1 MNFEAVREGV
11 GIALDALRSNKV
23 RAFLTV
29 LGIVIGVA
37 TVMAMAAVVTG
48 LRSGIMSEIEALGPS
63 NFIVDRYDG
72 TQIVINDGSQAPPW
86 QGKPPITLEEQRLIA
101 SLPSVQSVAA
111 NVSANGDLRWGSE
124 TITGTSI
131 RGQSTEWPDYT
142 QGEFVAGRNF
152 TQAEEDRATATIILT
167 QDLAESLFSGGPAL
181 GRNIRVSGELF
192 RVIGVYA
199 PRPNIFSGEAENW
212 AVVPPTAAVKRL
224 NANSDWLSLLVV
236 PRPGF
241 TQEQSMDEV
250 TVALRTARGLRPADE
265 NNFALIRQEAISDM
279 VGRFTGIFAL
289 VMLVLSSIGLLVGG
303 VGVVA
308 IMMISVTERTREIG
322 VRKALGAT
330 RKEILWQFLV
340 ESMTVTVIGGA
351 IGMLIGGGGALLLSL
366 LTPLPASVPLWSV
379 VAALGVSAVTGIG
392 FGLYPAN
399 KAARLDPVEALRYE

>member
-23 RAFLTV
+23 RAFLTI

-48 LRSGIMSEIEALGPS
+48 LRSGILSEIEAIGPN

-72 TQIVINDGSQAPPW
+72 TVIQVNDGSQGPPW
-86 QGKPPITLEEQRLIA
+86 RGKPPITLAEQRVIA
-101 SLPSVQSVAA
+101 QLPTVQSVAA
-111 NVSANGDLRWGSE
+111 SVGTSGELRWGTES
-124 TITGTSI
+124 ISGVSI

-142 QGEFVAGRNF
+142 QGDFTLGRNF
-152 TQAEEDRATATIILT
+152 LPAEEERSSPVIVLAG
-167 QDLAESLFSGGPAL
+167 DLAESLFSGLNPI
-181 GRNIRVSGELF
+181 GRNVRVRGEQF
-192 RVIGVYA
+192 RVIGVYEEK
-199 PRPNIFSGEAENW
+199 PNVFSGGAQNW

-224 NANSDWLSLLVV
+224 NANDEWLSLLVV
-236 PRPGF
+236 PAASA
-241 TQEQSMDEV
+241 TQAEAMDEV
-250 TVALRTARGLRPADE
+250 TVALRTSRGLRPADE
-265 NNFALIRQEAISDM
+265 NNFALIRQEAISNM
-279 VGRFTGIFAL
+279 VGRITGIFAL

-330 RKEILWQFLV
+330 RQEILWQFLV

-351 IGMLIGGGGALLLSL
+351 IGMLVGGGGALLLSA
-366 LTPLPASVPLWSV
+366 LTPLPASVPLWSIA
-379 VAALGVSAVTGIG
+379 AALAVSAVTGIG